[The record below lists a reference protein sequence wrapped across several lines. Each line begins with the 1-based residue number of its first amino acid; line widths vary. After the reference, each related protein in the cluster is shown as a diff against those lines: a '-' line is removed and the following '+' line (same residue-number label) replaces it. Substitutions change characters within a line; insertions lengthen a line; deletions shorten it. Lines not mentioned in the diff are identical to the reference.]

1 MSVEKLRKETPLIVC
16 ITNDVVKDITAN
28 GMLSL
33 GTSPIMSGEKNEAG
47 ELMGAAAGLLIN
59 IGTAD
64 EGKKDLMHTMV
75 REANRNDVPVILD
88 PVGYGASSFRKTLV
102 NDLIN
107 EHDISL
113 IKGNASEIY
122 ALAGGNSLSRGVD
135 SAEQTETKE
144 IAELCFDQLNIPV
157 LVTGEIDAFKDG
169 EDAITLHN
177 GHELLG
183 SITGSGCLLGAVIAA
198 FYAAENTMSEAI
210 INGVSYFN
218 ISAEKAAASLGTT
231 APASFRTAFI
241 DQLYMNDDEIYK
253 YKKVKSDG

>member
-1 MSVEKLRKETPLIVC
+1 MSAEKLRKETPLIVC

-33 GTSPIMSGEKNEAG
+33 GASPIMSGEKSEAA
-47 ELMGAAAGLLIN
+47 ELMKAAAGLLIN

-64 EGKKDLMHTMV
+64 EGKKKLMHTMAS
-75 REANRNDVPVILD
+75 EANINNVPIILD
-88 PVGYGASSFRKTLV
+88 PVGYGASSFRRELV
-102 NDLIN
+102 NELIS
-107 EHDISL
+107 EHEISL
-113 IKGNASEIY
+113 VKGNASEIY
-122 ALAGGNSLSRGVD
+122 ALAGGNSLSKGVD

-144 IAELCFDQLNIPV
+144 IAELCFDKLNIPV
-157 LVTGEIDAFKDG
+157 LVTGEVDTFMDD
-169 EDAITLHN
+169 ENTITLHN

-198 FYAAENTMSEAI
+198 FYAVEDTMGDAI
-210 INGVSYFN
+210 TNGVSYFN
-218 ISAEKAAASLGTT
+218 ISAEKAAASLEFP

-241 DQLYMNDDEIYK
+241 DQLYMNDDKIYQ